1 MQFYNK
7 NMELNAFNMQF
18 CAGNLIVTVSF
29 EEQRKNMIESQVR
42 TNDVSD
48 LALINA
54 MSKVARENFVDEGNQ
69 KFAYAEL
76 DVKSKSG
83 RTLMKVRDFSKLAQA
98 AKVNSGEKVLIIG
111 GSSGYSAEVFS
122 QIGADV
128 TIVDTIKCD
137 FKNLVTSDL
146 SNLENIADD
155 SFDLIFVDGGV
166 ETISKNWFA
175 KLKNNGRLAVIN
187 YLTNVGVAQIYVKSN
202 NVVAS
207 KNYFEAKPPK
217 MPEFMRQVEFT
228 L

>member
-1 MQFYNK
+1 
-7 NMELNAFNMQF
+7 MQF
-18 CAGNLIVTVSF
+18 CAGNLTVTVSY

-54 MSKVARENFVDEGNQ
+54 MSKIARENFVDENNK

-98 AKVNSGEKVLIIG
+98 AQVNAGEKVLIIG
-111 GSSGYSAEVFS
+111 GSSGYSAEVFT

-137 FKNLVTSDL
+137 FKNFIASDL

-166 ETISKNWFA
+166 EAISKNWFA

>member
-1 MQFYNK
+1 
-7 NMELNAFNMQF
+7 MQF
-18 CAGNLIVTVSF
+18 CAGNLTVTVSY

-54 MSKVARENFVDEGNQ
+54 ISKIARENFVDENNQ

-83 RTLMKVRDFSKLAQA
+83 RNLMKVRDFSKLAQA
-98 AKVNSGEKVLIIG
+98 AQINAGEKVLIIG
-111 GSSGYSAEVFS
+111 GSSGYSAEVFT

-137 FKNLVTSDL
+137 LKNFVVSDL

-155 SFDLIFVDGGV
+155 SYDLIFVDGGV

-217 MPEFMRQVEFT
+217 MPEFIRQVEFT

>member
-1 MQFYNK
+1 
-7 NMELNAFNMQF
+7 
-18 CAGNLIVTVSF
+18 
-29 EEQRKNMIESQVR
+29 
-42 TNDVSD
+42 
-48 LALINA
+48 
-54 MSKVARENFVDEGNQ
+54 MSIVARENFVDEGN
-69 KFAYAEL
+69 KRFAYAEL
-76 DVKSKSG
+76 EVKSKTG
-83 RTLMKVRDFSKLAQA
+83 RPLMKVRDFSKLAQA

-111 GSSGYSAEVFS
+111 GSSGYSAEVFA

-128 TIVDTIKCD
+128 TIVDSIKCD
-137 FKNLVTSDL
+137 FKNFVS
-146 SNLENIADD
+146 SNLDKLENIADD

-217 MPEFMRQVEFT
+217 MPEFIRQAEFT

>member
-1 MQFYNK
+1 MQFY
-7 NMELNAFNMQF
+7 
-18 CAGNLIVTVSF
+18 AGNLIVTVSY

-54 MSKVARENFVDEGNQ
+54 MSIVARENFVAEGSQ

-76 DVKSKSG
+76 EVKSKTG
-83 RTLMKVRDFSKLAQA
+83 RALMKVRDFSKLAQA

-111 GSSGYSAEVFS
+111 GSSGYSAEVFT

-128 TIVDTIKCD
+128 TIVDSIKCD
-137 FKNLVTSDL
+137 FKNFVS
-146 SNLENIADD
+146 SNLDKLENIADD

-217 MPEFMRQVEFT
+217 MPEFIRQAEFT

>member
-1 MQFYNK
+1 M
-7 NMELNAFNMQF
+7 
-18 CAGNLIVTVSF
+18 TVSF

>member
-7 NMELNAFNMQF
+7 NMVVTAFNMQF
-18 CAGNLIVTVSF
+18 CAGNLTVTVSY

-54 MSKVARENFVDEGNQ
+54 ISKIARENFVDENNQ

-83 RTLMKVRDFSKLAQA
+83 RNLMKVRDFSKLAQA
-98 AKVNSGEKVLIIG
+98 AQINAGEKVLIIG
-111 GSSGYSAEVFS
+111 GSSGYSAEVFT

-137 FKNLVTSDL
+137 LKNFIVSDL
-146 SNLENIADD
+146 SNLENISDD
-155 SFDLIFVDGGV
+155 SYDLIFVDGGV

-187 YLTNVGVAQIYVKSN
+187 YITNVGVAQIYVKSN

-217 MPEFMRQVEFT
+217 MPEFIRQVEFT

>member
-1 MQFYNK
+1 
-7 NMELNAFNMQF
+7 MQF

>member
-1 MQFYNK
+1 MV
-7 NMELNAFNMQF
+7 LIAFNMQF
-18 CAGNLIVTVSF
+18 YAGNLIVTVSY

-54 MSKVARENFVDEGNQ
+54 MSIVARENFVAEGSQ

-76 DVKSKSG
+76 EVKSKTG
-83 RTLMKVRDFSKLAQA
+83 RALMKVRDFSKLAQA

-128 TIVDTIKCD
+128 TIVDSIKCD
-137 FKNLVTSDL
+137 FKNFVS
-146 SNLENIADD
+146 SNLDKLENIADD

-217 MPEFMRQVEFT
+217 MPEFIRQAEFT

>member
-1 MQFYNK
+1 MQFY
-7 NMELNAFNMQF
+7 
-18 CAGNLIVTVSF
+18 AGNLIVTVSY

-54 MSKVARENFVDEGNQ
+54 MSIVARENFVAEGNQ

-76 DVKSKSG
+76 EVKSKTG
-83 RTLMKVRDFSKLAQA
+83 RALMKVRDFSKLAQA

-111 GSSGYSAEVFS
+111 GSSGYSAEVFC

-128 TIVDTIKCD
+128 TIVDSIKCD
-137 FKNLVTSDL
+137 FKNFVS
-146 SNLENIADD
+146 SNLDKLENIADD

-217 MPEFMRQVEFT
+217 MPEFIRQAEFT